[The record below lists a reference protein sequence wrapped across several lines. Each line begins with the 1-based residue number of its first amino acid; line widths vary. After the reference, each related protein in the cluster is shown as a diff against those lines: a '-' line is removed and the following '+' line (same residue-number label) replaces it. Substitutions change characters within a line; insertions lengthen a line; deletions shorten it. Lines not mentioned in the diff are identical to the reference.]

1 VVGWSSLVLIGG
13 GEARCTRLF
22 HHLPDKLLIYCPFP
36 FLPHT
41 AYEGDEA
48 TLNAIVILLGSLA
61 ANEDMCIA
69 IETGNVFPP
78 ILKIFKKFPQNRV
91 R

>member
-1 VVGWSSLVLIGG
+1 MYTFIPPSPRQT
-13 GEARCTRLF
+13 AY
-22 HHLPDKLLIYCPFP
+22 LLSISFP